1 MRARC
6 GRCGSAFEVMGPG
19 RYACPAC
26 GTANE
31 VRAAAPPGGG
41 MGAAGGPPLGPEPP
55 PPLPPERPSARM
67 RCDDEECGFSFIVGD
82 VSEAPCPM
90 CGTMVAVGPRPAPDP
105 AGYVPPAD
113 VGWGPDFAGGVR

>member
-6 GRCGSAFEVMGPG
+6 GRCGSGFEVMGPG

-26 GTANE
+26 GTTNE
-31 VRAAAPPGGG
+31 VRGAAGPGGG
-41 MGAAGGPPLGPEPP
+41 MGPAGGPPLGPEPP
-55 PPLPPERPSARM
+55 PPPPERPSARM

-90 CGTMVAVGPRPAPDP
+90 CGRTVAVAPRPAPDP
-105 AGYVPPAD
+105 AGFGPDPA
-113 VGWGPDFAGGVR
+113 WGADFAGGER